1 MHVAYIAFGT
11 NMGDKRKYIREALK
25 KIKDKGINIIK
36 VSSIYE
42 TEPYGVLEQDNFLNG
57 VVQVETDLS
66 PEMLLE
72 SLMSIEKELDRVR
85 IKKWGPRTID
95 LDIIFYEDFIINKEN
110 LVVPHKDMEN
120 RDFVL
125 KPLCELDENFIHPI
139 LKKSVKKLYEDLQNK
154 KL

>member
-11 NMGDKRKYIREALK
+11 NMGDKRRYIREALK

-125 KPLCELDENFIHPI
+125 KPLCELDENFIHPT

>member
-1 MHVAYIAFGT
+1 MALPST
-11 NMGDKRKYIREALK
+11 RRYIREALK

-110 LVVPHKDMEN
+110 LVVPHKDMKH

-125 KPLCELDENFIHPI
+125 KPLCELDKNFIHPT